1 MNDMKG
7 LQTVGTRGW
16 LGPKRS
22 SSAVVKLLRSILHQ
36 TLFIA
41 TLLSAHSV
49 CPTGK
54 YKLNKIPRHRLPC
67 STVLYIRLETSLAFF
82 VLPVAW
88 PAGAGHNTGEL
99 TGKTGLSSG
108 HREVNSKSG
117 FQNTARL
124 IKPNIHEILLH
135 RWQTCR
141 MTSWRSEL

>member
-1 MNDMKG
+1 MSKQVIILTQTYSKLVHERYERTPDCWDKG
-7 LQTVGTRGW
+7 MVRTQT
-16 LGPKRS
+16 
-22 SSAVVKLLRSILHQ
+22 KLLRCCKTSAQHLHQ

-67 STVLYIRLETSLAFF
+67 STVLHIRLETSLAFF

-88 PAGAGHNTGEL
+88 PAGADHNTGEL
-99 TGKTGLSSG
+99 TGKTGFSSG

-117 FQNTARL
+117 FRNTAR
-124 IKPNIHEILLH
+124 
-135 RWQTCR
+135 
-141 MTSWRSEL
+141 